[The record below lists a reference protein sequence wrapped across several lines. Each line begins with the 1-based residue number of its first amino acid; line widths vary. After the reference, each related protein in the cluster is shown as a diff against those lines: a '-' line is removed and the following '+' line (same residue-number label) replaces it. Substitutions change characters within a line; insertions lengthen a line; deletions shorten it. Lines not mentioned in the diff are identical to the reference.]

1 MRNNTL
7 LLEFESSVLTCS
19 MLPPSN
25 ASLIAMLEADILLV
39 GLLWANVLLKFRVA
53 NAANQNDCANR
64 MGVENMVMMGSAT
77 VVWLYERSVG

>member
-25 ASLIAMLEADILLV
+25 ASLIAILEADILLV
-39 GLLWANVLLKFRVA
+39 GLLWANVLLKFRVT
-53 NAANQNDCANR
+53 NAADRNDCADR
-64 MGVENMVMMGSAT
+64 MDVESMVMMMSSAT
-77 VVWLYERSVG
+77 VVWV